1 MHEWR
6 VGGVACAWHVIGMPR
21 AKSHTSTTRRQRWTR
36 EQAHAVLEKQAT
48 SGLSVQEFAEREG
61 LEPARLY
68 RWRERL
74 GVSTGQ
80 HLAASAASMP
90 ERAAFVEVRSHRPS
104 RIELV
109 LRTGHVLFVPDS
121 FDPSALSQLVGIL
134 ERASEC

>member
-1 MHEWR
+1 VHERR

-21 AKSHTSTTRRQRWTR
+21 AKSEASTAKRQRWTR
-36 EQAHAVLEKQAT
+36 EQARVVLEKHAS
-48 SGLSVQEFAEREG
+48 SGLTVREFAERER

-74 GVSTGQ
+74 SLSTGQ
-80 HLAASAASMP
+80 QLAASAASRP
-90 ERAAFVEVRSHRPS
+90 ERAAFVEVRAHRPS

-121 FDPSALSQLVGIL
+121 FDPSALSRLVEIL
-134 ERASEC
+134 ERAAEC